1 VLLAKQCAGLS
12 HSDIVKACSDAMK
25 DAVLEHKDV
34 LEPAQVSVH
43 LEERA
48 SGQKHLL

>member
-1 VLLAKQCAGLS
+1 MDIPLELS
-12 HSDIVKACSDAMK
+12 FHNMDPSDAMK
-25 DAVLEHKDV
+25 DAVLEHRNV
-34 LEPAQVSVH
+34 LEPEQVSLH